1 MSYIASLP
9 SDSFWPGR
17 RATRNAAWGHRTGG
31 FRKGGFRIYGVWYL
45 EYPPKNVENLVDL
58 ARSRI

>member
-17 RATRNAAWGHRTGG
+17 PATRNAAWGHRTGG
-31 FRKGGFRIYGVWYL
+31 FRKGGFRMVYGT
-45 EYPPKNVENLVDL
+45 
-58 ARSRI
+58 